1 MECTTARE
9 AISARL
15 DGEPSDVESDLVEA
29 HLAGCPAC
37 RAWREQA
44 HEITR
49 RARLVAAR
57 GAAPGDQLLTAV
69 AAAYREPA
77 WWRSAGVSRVGLVAV
92 AVAQIAVTVPALI
105 FGTDRDAPMHVA
117 HEMGSFDMALAV
129 GFLAAAWVPTR
140 AQGMR
145 TLVGA
150 AALLL
155 VVTASIDLIAGR
167 TSLSD
172 EAPHLLTV
180 AGWMLLWRL
189 AVLTPP
195 SAGDRTVSPAQW
207 LRRRSQPAP
216 VAQASPPAGD
226 DDLRIDITGD
236 ERVAAGR

>member
-1 MECTTARE
+1 MDCTTARE

-15 DGEPSDVESDLVEA
+15 DGEPSDVEPDLLEA

-44 HEITR
+44 HQITR
-49 RARLVAAR
+49 RARLVPAR
-57 GAAPGDQLLTAV
+57 ASSPSEALLAAV
-69 AAAYREPA
+69 AATHRGPA
-77 WWRSAGVSRVGLVAV
+77 WWRSTALIRGGLVTV
-92 AVAQIAVTVPALI
+92 ALAQIAVTVPALI
-105 FGTDRDAPMHVA
+105 FGTDRDAPIHVA

-129 GFLAAAWVPTR
+129 GFLAAAWAPTR

-155 VVTASIDLIAGR
+155 VVTATIDLIAGR

-180 AGWMLLWRL
+180 AGWLLLRRL
-189 AVLTPP
+189 ALLAPP
-195 SAGDRTVSPAQW
+195 NTGDRAVSPTEW

-216 VAQASPPAGD
+216 VAHASPPAGD